1 MRRIG
6 DVVVDDRRFS
16 ICMGGDNSVG
26 AVVKSSK
33 SRISRIAE
41 RAFVVYGGE
50 ERFPIQRGVEAVSLR
65 EMAALVRDL

>member
-1 MRRIG
+1 M
-6 DVVVDDRRFS
+6 
-16 ICMGGDNSVG
+16 
-26 AVVKSSK
+26 KSSK